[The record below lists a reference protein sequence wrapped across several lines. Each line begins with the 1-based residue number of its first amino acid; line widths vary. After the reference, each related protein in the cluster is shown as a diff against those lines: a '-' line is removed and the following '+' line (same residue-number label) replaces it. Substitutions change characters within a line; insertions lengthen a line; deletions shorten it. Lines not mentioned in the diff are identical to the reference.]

1 MLMEIALVK
10 IIKCSIL
17 DLMDKVVLIEDDKL
31 IREIYSFTLQ
41 KAGYDVVSAEDGE
54 EGIDL
59 VRSNPGIK
67 LILLDVIMPKMD
79 GVEALKQLKSD
90 PLTKDIPVIL
100 LSNLTDQETVDAAL
114 KYGAYGFLVKAQMSQ
129 VELVDKVR
137 EMVEF
142 YNNKQKKA

>member
-79 GVEALKQLKSD
+79 GVEVLKQLKSD

>member
-67 LILLDVIMPKMD
+67 LILLDVIMPKMN
-79 GVEALKQLKSD
+79 GVEVLKQLKSD

-129 VELVDKVR
+129 AELVDKVR